1 MTDRASTTAAV
12 PLDHAPAG
20 RGRGPGNARVRPAHC
35 LAAHPAGKPA
45 ARD

>member
-1 MTDRASTTAAV
+1 MIDRASTTAAV